1 MDQKIKLTGRLAR
14 IVYLCNYTD
23 AVTAFRRMPTI
34 TTKLAVRIKY
44 LCTFAPPGCHL
55 DYVLEGY
62 IESALMEILK
72 TLGLSLPKPREYPES
87 IPIKI
92 HSPEHGELESLKK
105 VIIASIEN
113 FVQYYKV
120 PEKSALKLLRDYLI
134 DIDAKDIFVGKS
146 YEEMKEEYENWGL
159 QDGKPILIDFPD
171 EVK

>member
-1 MDQKIKLTGRLAR
+1 MNQKIKLTGRLVR
-14 IVYLCNYTD
+14 ILYLCNYTD
-23 AVTAFRRMPTI
+23 AATAFRRMPTI
-34 TTKLAVRIKY
+34 TTKLAVQIKY
-44 LCTFAPPGCHL
+44 LCTFTPPGYHL

-62 IESALMEILK
+62 IECALIEVLK
-72 TLGLSLPKPREYPES
+72 KLRLSLPKPREYPES
-87 IPIKI
+87 ISIGI

-105 VIIASIEN
+105 VIITSIEN

-134 DIDAKDIFVGKS
+134 DIDAKDIFVEKS

-159 QDGKPILIDFPD
+159 QDGKPVLIDFPD